1 LTNPKIYLGLPICS
15 PIVHHGA
22 PGEQSIPSTE
32 DQILTATVG
41 EAQVLNS
48 TIRLSPYDPRWPEVF
63 ELLKARISGALG
75 SKVLRLEH
83 VGSTS
88 VPGLSAKPVIDM
100 VLMVA
105 DSSDESSYVR
115 PLEDIGFVLRI
126 REPGWHEHRVLCPAS
141 PRANLHVF
149 STGCEEIG
157 RMLRFRDWLRAH
169 PDDRARYEQKKRD
182 LAARTWKY
190 VQNYADAKTEV
201 IGEILAKA
209 NRAP

>member
-1 LTNPKIYLGLPICS
+1 LTNPKAYLGIS
-15 PIVHHGA
+15 FWSQTVHHGV
-22 PGEQSIPSTE
+22 PGEQSVPSTE
-32 DQILTATVG
+32 AQIIAATVG

-48 TIRLSPYDPRWPEVF
+48 AIRLSPYDPRWPEVF
-63 ELLKARISGALG
+63 EHLKARISGALG
-75 SKVLRLEH
+75 TKNLRLEH

-100 VLMVA
+100 ILVVA
-105 DSSDESSYVR
+105 DSSDESAYVR
-115 PLEDIGFVLRI
+115 PLEEIGFVLRI

-149 STGCEEIG
+149 SSGCEEIG

-201 IGEILAKA
+201 IREILSKA
-209 NRAP
+209 DRTP